1 MGAGNSAEF
10 IRMIAVG
17 AIPVIFA
24 ITLHEVAHGWMA
36 RRFGDR
42 TAEMLGRLSLNPMRH
57 VDPLGTVLVPLLTL
71 WMGGLLFGWAKPV
84 PINPRAMRNPRHA
97 MVAVAA
103 AGPAANLLMALG
115 WALALRLAAGLL
127 VTAPGIGEFL
137 RRMAEIGIFI
147 NLLLLVFNL
156 LPILPLDGGRVLRG
170 LVPEAIGRRLDV
182 LEPYGLIIVLGLLFL
197 GAFNEVLGPL
207 LMSISKLFFLLGGVK
222 GG

>member
-1 MGAGNSAEF
+1 MDAGNATEF

-36 RRFGDR
+36 RRYGDR
-42 TAEMLGRLSLNPMRH
+42 SAEMLGRLSLNPLRH

-71 WMGGLLFGWAKPV
+71 WLGGLMFGWAKPV
-84 PINPRAMRNPRHA
+84 PINPRAMRNPKRA

-115 WALALRLAAGLL
+115 WAWSLHLAAGLAQW
-127 VTAPGIGEFL
+127 APVAGDFL
-137 RRMAEIGIFI
+137 GRMARVGVIFNVLLGI
-147 NLLLLVFNL
+147 FNL
-156 LPILPLDGGRVLRG
+156 LPVPPLDGGRVLRG
-170 LVPEAIGRRLDV
+170 LVPESIGRRLDV
-182 LEPYGLIIVLGLLFL
+182 IEPYGLIIIMGLLLL
-197 GAFNEVLGPL
+197 GVLNIVLGPL
-207 LMSISKLFFLLGGVK
+207 FRTVLDLVWLLSGVK